1 MIRRH
6 DVTIPIVH
14 GLAHYPGNPDI
25 GVVPHSEIRHGAS
38 ANVSS
43 LTMGSHTGTH
53 VDAPKHFDDA
63 GGGVDSLPL
72 DALIGPAVV
81 LAFGDEVRSI
91 GPAELEGQELA
102 GRTRVLLRTRNSA
115 RQVRGEFFSDYVWLE
130 PAGAEWLAARGVAL
144 VGIDYLSIEQFRS
157 GHHRTHRTLFAND
170 IVIVEGLALGAVPPG
185 PYRLICLP
193 LRIAGADGAPAR
205 VVLEEE

>member
-6 DVTIPIVH
+6 DVTIPIVD
-14 GLAHYPGNPDI
+14 GLAHYPGNPGI
-25 GVVPHSEIRHGAS
+25 RVVPHSQIRDGAS

-43 LTMGSHTGTH
+43 LAMGSHTGTH

-63 GGGVDSLPL
+63 GGGVDAIPL

-81 LAFGDEVRSI
+81 LAFGDDVRSV
-91 GPAELEGQELA
+91 GPAELERQALH

-115 RQVRGEFFSDYVWLE
+115 RRSPGEFFSDYVWLE
-130 PAGAEWLAARGVAL
+130 PAGAEWLAARNVKL
-144 VGIDYLSIEQFRS
+144 VGTDYLSIEQFRS

-193 LRIAGADGAPAR
+193 LRIAGIDGAPAR
-205 VVLEEE
+205 AVLEEE